1 MNNVDNT
8 SRVVINLDG
17 AFDDLDDDDITLPS
31 MPVQSVPIIDEGDVR
46 VDDYANQDALNQ
58 QQTQVNNDLSAPK
71 ISEDIALGTPIVSP
85 ELTTPTTTAAP
96 NTASNASLNASS
108 TDVQPKPATDQSTI
122 PKMPL
127 QAQLGDGTSSNST
140 NIDVTNTNNSSA
152 ITAGVQQQEVVL
164 QSSETSSQ
172 KIASA
177 QKLQENDEKSQ
188 EVEQQDK
195 QKGSWF
201 NRMKSGLS
209 KSRKN
214 LAEGMVSILIGGK
227 EIDDELLEE
236 VEDQLL
242 VADIGVNATNRIIKS
257 LTEQTA
263 RGDLIY
269 AHSLYKAL
277 QTELVEI
284 LTPKVAPL
292 VIDTTKKPF
301 VILVVGV
308 NGVGKTTTIGKLAKR
323 LQGEGKSVMLAA
335 GDTFRA
341 AATEQLQI
349 WGERNDIPVVAQGHG
364 SDSASVIFDA
374 MQSAKAKNIDVLIAD
389 TAGRL
394 QNKTHLMAELEKVV
408 RVMRK
413 ADPSA
418 PHEGMIVL
426 DAGTGQNA
434 INQVELFNNVVPL
447 TGITITKLDGTA
459 KGGVVFNIAE
469 TTDVPIR
476 YIGVGESIDDLRA
489 FSPKQFVAALFETDD
504 KE

>member
-1 MNNVDNT
+1 MNNPNN
-8 SRVVINLDG
+8 SNRVVINLDG
-17 AFDDLDDDDITLPS
+17 GLDDLDDDDITLPS
-31 MPVQSVPIIDEGDVR
+31 LPVQSMPIIDEDSVPTKPLDDTGVTDQHNDNVTEQGTTTNKDVS
-46 VDDYANQDALNQ
+46 
-58 QQTQVNNDLSAPK
+58 SAHAAD
-71 ISEDIALGTPIVSP
+71 SIALATPIVMTEEHNVPKRSS
-85 ELTTPTTTAAP
+85 ESFSSAKDTEATSK
-96 NTASNASLNASS
+96 SNSS
-108 TDVQPKPATDQSTI
+108 STI
-122 PKMPL
+122 PTMPL
-127 QAQLGDGTSSNST
+127 QEQLGDRASVSPET
-140 NIDVTNTNNSSA
+140 NK
-152 ITAGVQQQEVVL
+152 VQQV
-164 QSSETSSQ
+164 
-172 KIASA
+172 
-177 QKLQENDEKSQ
+177 EKSSPLTEESQ
-188 EVEQQDK
+188 ESQDNK
-195 QKGSWF
+195 KKGSWF
-201 NRMKSGLS
+201 NRMKTGLS

-277 QTELVEI
+277 QTELVDI

-292 VIDTTKKPF
+292 VIDTSKKPF

-349 WGERNDIPVVAQGHG
+349 WGERNNIPVVAQGHG

-434 INQVELFNNVVPL
+434 INQVELFNKVVPL

>member
-1 MNNVDNT
+1 MNNPSN
-8 SRVVINLDG
+8 SNRVVINLDG
-17 AFDDLDDDDITLPS
+17 SLDDLDDDDITLPS
-31 MPVQSVPIIDEGDVR
+31 LPVQSVPIIDEPS
-46 VDDYANQDALNQ
+46 AAHDA
-58 QQTQVNNDLSAPK
+58 TVSAPK
-71 ISEDIALGTPIVSP
+71 SRDNEADDKIALGAPIVAPSRGGVS
-85 ELTTPTTTAAP
+85 ESVAASDKAVETTTSAAAP
-96 NTASNASLNASS
+96 
-108 TDVQPKPATDQSTI
+108 Q
-122 PKMPL
+122 MPL
-127 QAQLGDGTSSNST
+127 QAQLGDSGHRSEPKRDTST
-140 NIDVTNTNNSSA
+140 TDET
-152 ITAGVQQQEVVL
+152 TA
-164 QSSETSSQ
+164 
-172 KIASA
+172 
-177 QKLQENDEKSQ
+177 
-188 EVEQQDK
+188 QDK
-195 QKGSWF
+195 DVAEDTSTAKKGSWF
-201 NRMKSGLS
+201 NRMKSGLT

-214 LAEGMVSILIGGK
+214 LAEGMVNILIGGK

-242 VADIGVNATNRIIKS
+242 VADIGVSATNRIIKS
-257 LTEQTA
+257 LTEQTD

-277 QTELVEI
+277 QSELVDI

-292 VIDTTKKPF
+292 VIDTSKKPF

-374 MQSAKAKNIDVLIAD
+374 MQSARAKNIDVLIAD

-394 QNKTHLMAELEKVV
+394 QNKTHLMSELEKVV

-434 INQVELFNNVVPL
+434 INQVELFNKAVPL

>member
-1 MNNVDNT
+1 MNNPNN
-8 SRVVINLDG
+8 SNRVVINLDG
-17 AFDDLDDDDITLPS
+17 GLDDLDDDDITLPS
-31 MPVQSVPIIDEGDVR
+31 LPAQSVPIIEE
-46 VDDYANQDALNQ
+46 
-58 QQTQVNNDLSAPK
+58 
-71 ISEDIALGTPIVSP
+71 SEDTSLTDTAADLPLATLIIETEKQSPAANTIEGTV
-85 ELTTPTTTAAP
+85 ETTAKSAT
-96 NTASNASLNASS
+96 NTAAS
-108 TDVQPKPATDQSTI
+108 QSTTSI
-122 PKMPL
+122 PTMPL
-127 QAQLGDGTSSNST
+127 QDHLGDSASVTSK
-140 NIDVTNTNNSSA
+140 NNDSSA
-152 ITAGVQQQEVVL
+152 IDKAKTELQQPTTAPEESQQ
-164 QSSETSSQ
+164 SEQTE
-172 KIASA
+172 
-177 QKLQENDEKSQ
+177 ENK
-188 EVEQQDK
+188 K
-195 QKGSWF
+195 KGSWF
-201 NRMKSGLS
+201 NRMKTGLS

-277 QTELVEI
+277 QTELVDI

-292 VIDTTKKPF
+292 VIDTSKKPF

-349 WGERNDIPVVAQGHG
+349 WGERNHIPVVAQGHG

-434 INQVELFNNVVPL
+434 INQVELFNEVVPL

>member
-1 MNNVDNT
+1 MNNPNNNN
-8 SRVVINLDG
+8 RVVINLDDG
-17 AFDDLDDDDITLPS
+17 LDDLDDDDITLPS
-31 MPVQSVPIIDEGDVR
+31 LPVQSVPIIDDSERAAVLEDSTITQDLSNNDAEENIALATPIIMTEEHNVPKGDSESFSSVTET
-46 VDDYANQDALNQ
+46 DA
-58 QQTQVNNDLSAPK
+58 VNNSD
-71 ISEDIALGTPIVSP
+71 TVS
-85 ELTTPTTTAAP
+85 TVPT
-96 NTASNASLNASS
+96 
-108 TDVQPKPATDQSTI
+108 
-122 PKMPL
+122 MPL
-127 QAQLGDGTSSNST
+127 QEQLGDTPSVSPTNTSSAQ
-140 NIDVTNTNNSSA
+140 IDS
-152 ITAGVQQQEVVL
+152 L
-164 QSSETSSQ
+164 ETPVEEPVEP
-172 KIASA
+172 
-177 QKLQENDEKSQ
+177 QENK
-188 EVEQQDK
+188 K
-195 QKGSWF
+195 KGSWF
-201 NRMKSGLS
+201 NRMKTGLS

-277 QTELVEI
+277 QSELVDI
-284 LTPKVAPL
+284 LTPKVEPL
-292 VIDTTKKPF
+292 VIDTSKKPF

-434 INQVELFNNVVPL
+434 INQVELFNKVVPL

>member
-1 MNNVDNT
+1 MNNPNNNN
-8 SRVVINLDG
+8 RVVINLDG
-17 AFDDLDDDDITLPS
+17 DLDDLDDDDITLPS
-31 MPVQSVPIIDEGDVR
+31 LPAQSVPIIDESKEV
-46 VDDYANQDALNQ
+46 VE
-58 QQTQVNNDLSAPK
+58 TQVSNTQASNDASV
-71 ISEDIALGTPIVSP
+71 ALGTPIVMTDEKSS
-85 ELTTPTTTAAP
+85 AK
-96 NTASNASLNASS
+96 NTSESFTSVSS
-108 TDVQPKPATDQSTI
+108 TDNAAVAKDTTSKPSTVSTI
-122 PKMPL
+122 PTMPL
-127 QAQLGDGTSSNST
+127 QEQLGDSPSVSPDSGST
-140 NIDVTNTNNSSA
+140 EVTT
-152 ITAGVQQQEVVL
+152 QQQ
-164 QSSETSSQ
+164 SE
-172 KIASA
+172 IE
-177 QKLQENDEKSQ
+177 LQETQGNTK
-188 EVEQQDK
+188 
-195 QKGSWF
+195 KGSWF
-201 NRMKSGLS
+201 NRMKTGLS

-257 LTEQTA
+257 LTEQTT

-277 QTELVEI
+277 QTELVDI

-292 VIDTTKKPF
+292 VIDSSKKPF

-349 WGERNDIPVVAQGHG
+349 WGERNHIPVVAQGHG

-434 INQVELFNNVVPL
+434 INQVELFNKVVPL

>member
-1 MNNVDNT
+1 MNNPNN
-8 SRVVINLDG
+8 SNRVVINLDG
-17 AFDDLDDDDITLPS
+17 GLDDLDDDDITLPS
-31 MPVQSVPIIDEGDVR
+31 LPAQSVPIIDEPKEIVAPQATIDESSES
-46 VDDYANQDALNQ
+46 DEQ
-58 QQTQVNNDLSAPK
+58 QQATPTINKQVSSSDAAESIALGAPIVMAEKHGSSESTIESFSDTNNVESPTPSVSAPK
-71 ISEDIALGTPIVSP
+71 IPS
-85 ELTTPTTTAAP
+85 
-96 NTASNASLNASS
+96 
-108 TDVQPKPATDQSTI
+108 
-122 PKMPL
+122 MPL
-127 QAQLGDGTSSNST
+127 QDQLGEHPS
-140 NIDVTNTNNSSA
+140 VTPATATTNNVLSETQQT
-152 ITAGVQQQEVVL
+152 TAPK
-164 QSSETSSQ
+164 SSEAEDDS
-172 KIASA
+172 K
-177 QKLQENDEKSQ
+177 
-188 EVEQQDK
+188 
-195 QKGSWF
+195 KGSWF
-201 NRMKSGLS
+201 NRMKTGLS

-257 LTEQTA
+257 LTEQTD

-277 QTELVEI
+277 QAELVDI
-284 LTPKVAPL
+284 LSPKVAPL
-292 VIDTTKKPF
+292 IIDTSKKPF

-349 WGERNDIPVVAQGHG
+349 WGERNHIPVVAQGHG

-394 QNKTHLMAELEKVV
+394 QNKTHLMSELEKVV

-434 INQVELFNNVVPL
+434 INQVELFNKVVPL

>member
-1 MNNVDNT
+1 MNNSNNPTRIIID
-8 SRVVINLDG
+8 LDG
-17 AFDDLDDDDITLPS
+17 SLDELDDDDITLPDLPS
-31 MPVQSVPIIDEGDVR
+31 AEDIPIIETPR
-46 VDDYANQDALNQ
+46 VEQQREVTPASTLSPESKPVESKPVAPAV
-58 QQTQVNNDLSAPK
+58 QQTTADTQP
-71 ISEDIALGTPIVSP
+71 
-85 ELTTPTTTAAP
+85 LTQT
-96 NTASNASLNASS
+96 
-108 TDVQPKPATDQSTI
+108 
-122 PKMPL
+122 
-127 QAQLGDGTSSNST
+127 
-140 NIDVTNTNNSSA
+140 
-152 ITAGVQQQEVVL
+152 
-164 QSSETSSQ
+164 
-172 KIASA
+172 SA
-177 QKLQENDEKSQ
+177 QKA
-188 EVEQQDK
+188 QQAEEDK
-195 QKGSWF
+195 KRGGWF
-201 NRMKSGLS
+201 SRMKSGLT

-214 LAEGMVSILIGGK
+214 LAEGVANILIGGK

-242 VADIGVNATNRIIKS
+242 VADIGVEATDKIIKS

-269 AHSLYKAL
+269 SHSLYKAL
-277 QTELVEI
+277 QKELVEI
-284 LTPKVAPL
+284 LEPKVAPL
-292 VIDTTKKPF
+292 IIDTSKKPF

-323 LQGEGKSVMLAA
+323 LQAEGKSVMLAA

-349 WGERNDIPVVAQGHG
+349 WGERNNIPVVAQGHG
-364 SDSASVIFDA
+364 ADSASVVFDA

-408 RVMRK
+408 RIMRK
-413 ADPSA
+413 SDPTA

-434 INQVELFNNVVPL
+434 INQVKIFNDAVPL

-459 KGGVVFNIAE
+459 KGGVVFNIAN
-469 TTDVPIR
+469 TTDIPIR

-489 FSPKQFVAALFETDD
+489 FSPKQFVAALFETD
-504 KE
+504 E

>member
-1 MNNVDNT
+1 MNNPNN
-8 SRVVINLDG
+8 SNRVVINLDG
-17 AFDDLDDDDITLPS
+17 DLDDLDDDDITLPS
-31 MPVQSVPIIDEGDVR
+31 LPAQSVPILDEPETSEVRTQDSAAKID
-46 VDDYANQDALNQ
+46 
-58 QQTQVNNDLSAPK
+58 VNVEVSATES
-71 ISEDIALGTPIVSP
+71 IELGTPIV
-85 ELTTPTTTAAP
+85 AAEIK
-96 NTASNASLNASS
+96 NKSESS
-108 TDVQPKPATDQSTI
+108 TANEQQSKPDTKQPTI
-122 PKMPL
+122 PTMPL
-127 QAQLGDGTSSNST
+127 QEHATSERTAAKSLVSST
-140 NIDVTNTNNSSA
+140 ET
-152 ITAGVQQQEVVL
+152 
-164 QSSETSSQ
+164 SET
-172 KIASA
+172 KP
-177 QKLQENDEKSQ
+177 KHVDEPKGR
-188 EVEQQDK
+188 QQ
-195 QKGSWF
+195 GSWF

-277 QTELVEI
+277 QSELVDI

-292 VIDTTKKPF
+292 VIDTSKKPF

-349 WGERNDIPVVAQGHG
+349 WGERNNIPVVAQGHG

-394 QNKTHLMAELEKVV
+394 QNKTYLMNELEKVV

-413 ADPSA
+413 SDPTA
-418 PHEGMIVL
+418 PHEGMIIL

-434 INQVELFNNVVPL
+434 INQVELFNKVVPL

-489 FSPKQFVAALFETDD
+489 FSPKQFVAALFETD
-504 KE
+504 ES

>member
-1 MNNVDNT
+1 MNNPNN
-8 SRVVINLDG
+8 SNRVVINLDSG
-17 AFDDLDDDDITLPS
+17 LDELDDDDITLPS
-31 MPVQSVPIIDEGDVR
+31 LPVQSVPIID
-46 VDDYANQDALNQ
+46 
-58 QQTQVNNDLSAPK
+58 APK
-71 ISEDIALGTPIVSP
+71 KSDVSDDDESGTPTVNKQVSSTDAAESIALGAPILMTQKHSNTDNTS
-85 ELTTPTTTAAP
+85 ESFANTNETENTTPAVP
-96 NTASNASLNASS
+96 AS
-108 TDVQPKPATDQSTI
+108 KI
-122 PKMPL
+122 PTMPL
-127 QAQLGDGTSSNST
+127 QAQLGDLPSVTPSNASS
-140 NIDVTNTNNSSA
+140 INNSSNQA
-152 ITAGVQQQEVVL
+152 
-164 QSSETSSQ
+164 SSEPQQTVAVES
-172 KIASA
+172 
-177 QKLQENDEKSQ
+177 QENQKAQ
-188 EVEQQDK
+188 ENSK
-195 QKGSWF
+195 KGSWF
-201 NRMKSGLS
+201 NRMKTGLS

-277 QTELVEI
+277 QTELVDI

-292 VIDTTKKPF
+292 VIDTSKKPF

-349 WGERNDIPVVAQGHG
+349 WGERNNIAVVAQGHG
-364 SDSASVIFDA
+364 ADSASVIFDA

-434 INQVELFNNVVPL
+434 INQVELFNKVVPL

>member
-1 MNNVDNT
+1 MNNADNPN
-8 SRVVINLDG
+8 RVVINLDG
-17 AFDDLDDDDITLPS
+17 DFDDLDDDDITLPS
-31 MPVQSVPIIDEGDVR
+31 LPVQSVAIIDERDTATSNEMKVEPIAPTIT
-46 VDDYANQDALNQ
+46 DNAHEESASELAANVTKVGN
-58 QQTQVNNDLSAPK
+58 
-71 ISEDIALGTPIVSP
+71 IALGSPILSP
-85 ELTTPTTTAAP
+85 ETKDNLQ
-96 NTASNASLNASS
+96 NQSLNQSE
-108 TDVQPKPATDQSTI
+108 DVAISDHNVDSVNDNVTI
-122 PKMPL
+122 NDVVNVAPPLMPL
-127 QAQLGDGTSSNST
+127 QAQLGETASTSKNTTSSNVET
-140 NIDVTNTNNSSA
+140 
-152 ITAGVQQQEVVL
+152 TAE
-164 QSSETSSQ
+164 
-172 KIASA
+172 A
-177 QKLQENDEKSQ
+177 QNELTNDE
-188 EVEQQDK
+188 DTAR

-242 VADIGVNATNRIIKS
+242 VADIGVSATNRIIKS
-257 LTEQTA
+257 LTEQTT

-277 QTELVEI
+277 QSELFDI
-284 LTPKVAPL
+284 LAPKVAPL
-292 VIDTTKKPF
+292 IIDANKKPF

-349 WGERNDIPVVAQGHG
+349 WGERNNIPVVAQGHG

-413 ADPSA
+413 ADETA

-434 INQVELFNNVVPL
+434 INQVELFNKVVPL

-489 FSPKQFVAALFETDD
+489 FSPKQFVAALFDTED

>member
-1 MNNVDNT
+1 MNNANNVN
-8 SRVVINLDG
+8 RVVINLDG
-17 AFDDLDDDDITLPS
+17 DFDDLDDDDITLPS
-31 MPVQSVPIIDEGDVR
+31 LPAQSVPIIDESDLQNQSEASTKPSSNNPPKKESQADNIKVSSA
-46 VDDYANQDALNQ
+46 DAAAN
-58 QQTQVNNDLSAPK
+58 
-71 ISEDIALGTPIVSP
+71 IALGSPIVSP
-85 ELTTPTTTAAP
+85 EVKTTTDS
-96 NTASNASLNASS
+96 TLSS
-108 TDVQPKPATDQSTI
+108 DSQPKQTIEQAAI

-127 QAQLGDGTSSNST
+127 QAQLGDSPSVSAKSSST
-140 NIDVTNTNNSSA
+140 ESLTIKAEPELKNETLDSQQAQQSS
-152 ITAGVQQQEVVL
+152 QQE
-164 QSSETSSQ
+164 
-172 KIASA
+172 
-177 QKLQENDEKSQ
+177 
-188 EVEQQDK
+188 K

-242 VADIGVNATNRIIKS
+242 VADIGVSATNRIIKS
-257 LTEQTA
+257 LTEQTT

-269 AHSLYKAL
+269 SHSLYKAL
-277 QTELVEI
+277 QTELVDI

-292 VIDTTKKPF
+292 IIDTSKKPF

-349 WGERNDIPVVAQGHG
+349 WGERNNIPVVAQGHG

-394 QNKTHLMAELEKVV
+394 QNKTYLMAELEKVV

-434 INQVELFNNVVPL
+434 INQVELFNKVVPL

>member
-1 MNNVDNT
+1 MNNPNN
-8 SRVVINLDG
+8 SNRVVINLDDG
-17 AFDDLDDDDITLPS
+17 LDDLDDDDITLPS
-31 MPVQSVPIIDEGDVR
+31 LPAQSVTIIDETESAAPQRDNTANPDVSN
-46 VDDYANQDALNQ
+46 NQAAEN
-58 QQTQVNNDLSAPK
+58 
-71 ISEDIALGTPIVSP
+71 IALATPIVMTEEHNVPKGAS
-85 ELTTPTTTAAP
+85 ESFSSAKETGTTSKPSTA
-96 NTASNASLNASS
+96 T
-108 TDVQPKPATDQSTI
+108 TI
-122 PKMPL
+122 PAMPL
-127 QAQLGDGTSSNST
+127 QEQLGDTPSVSPAASSNT
-140 NIDVTNTNNSSA
+140 QAATP
-152 ITAGVQQQEVVL
+152 QEPAA
-164 QSSETSSQ
+164 EP
-172 KIASA
+172 
-177 QKLQENDEKSQ
+177 
-188 EVEQQDK
+188 QDNK
-195 QKGSWF
+195 KKGSWF
-201 NRMKSGLS
+201 NRMKTGLS

-242 VADIGVNATNRIIKS
+242 VADIGVNATNRIIKN

-277 QTELVEI
+277 QSELVDI
-284 LTPKVAPL
+284 LTPKVEPL
-292 VIDTTKKPF
+292 VIDTSKKPF

-349 WGERNDIPVVAQGHG
+349 WGERNHIPVVAQGHG

-434 INQVELFNNVVPL
+434 INQVELFNKIVPL

>member
-1 MNNVDNT
+1 MNNPNN
-8 SRVVINLDG
+8 SNRVVINLDG
-17 AFDDLDDDDITLPS
+17 GLDDLDDDDITLPS
-31 MPVQSVPIIDEGDVR
+31 LPAQSVPIIEE
-46 VDDYANQDALNQ
+46 
-58 QQTQVNNDLSAPK
+58 P
-71 ISEDIALGTPIVSP
+71 EDTSLTDTAAELPLATPIIEKEKQSP
-85 ELTTPTTTAAP
+85 AANTIEGTVETTAKSAT
-96 NTASNASLNASS
+96 NTVAS
-108 TDVQPKPATDQSTI
+108 QSITSI
-122 PKMPL
+122 PTMPL
-127 QAQLGDGTSSNST
+127 QDHLGDSASVTSK
-140 NIDVTNTNNSSA
+140 NNDSSA
-152 ITAGVQQQEVVL
+152 IDKAKTELQQPTTAPEE
-164 QSSETSSQ
+164 SPASEQTEDN
-172 KIASA
+172 K
-177 QKLQENDEKSQ
+177 K
-188 EVEQQDK
+188 
-195 QKGSWF
+195 KGSWF
-201 NRMKSGLS
+201 NRMKTGLS

-277 QTELVEI
+277 QTELVDI

-292 VIDTTKKPF
+292 VIDTSKKPF

-349 WGERNDIPVVAQGHG
+349 WGERNHIPVVAQGHG

-434 INQVELFNNVVPL
+434 INQVELFNEVVPL

>member
-1 MNNVDNT
+1 MNNPNN
-8 SRVVINLDG
+8 SNRVVINLDG
-17 AFDDLDDDDITLPS
+17 GLDDLDDDDITLPS
-31 MPVQSVPIIDEGDVR
+31 LPAQTVPIIDAP
-46 VDDYANQDALNQ
+46 ANVASSNAAAE
-58 QQTQVNNDLSAPK
+58 VA
-71 ISEDIALGTPIVSP
+71 DIALGTSIVETEKQSP
-85 ELTTPTTTAAP
+85 AESIVKGTVESSASSTSNNDQTTAAP
-96 NTASNASLNASS
+96 S
-108 TDVQPKPATDQSTI
+108 QSTTEI
-122 PKMPL
+122 PTMPL
-127 QAQLGDGTSSNST
+127 QAHLGDSASVSST
-140 NIDVTNTNNSSA
+140 NSDTSA
-152 ITAGVQQQEVVL
+152 INKAQTESKAQSELQQPSAALEESQE
-164 QSSETSSQ
+164 T
-172 KIASA
+172 
-177 QKLQENDEKSQ
+177 QENK
-188 EVEQQDK
+188 K
-195 QKGSWF
+195 KGSWF
-201 NRMKSGLS
+201 NRMKTGLS

-277 QTELVEI
+277 QTELVDI

-292 VIDTTKKPF
+292 VIDTSKKPF

-349 WGERNDIPVVAQGHG
+349 WGERNNIPVVAQGHG

-434 INQVELFNNVVPL
+434 INQVELFNKVVPL

>member
-1 MNNVDNT
+1 MNNLNN
-8 SRVVINLDG
+8 SNRVVINLDG
-17 AFDDLDDDDITLPS
+17 DLDDLDDDDITLPS
-31 MPVQSVPIIDEGDVR
+31 LPTQSVPIIDDTEETVVTKTPNNKGISE
-46 VDDYANQDALNQ
+46 Q
-58 QQTQVNNDLSAPK
+58 QVNDT
-71 ISEDIALGTPIVSP
+71 SEQDIVSTDESNSIALATPVGMT
-85 ELTTPTTTAAP
+85 EE
-96 NTASNASLNASS
+96 
-108 TDVQPKPATDQSTI
+108 QSTLHNTFESFSDAKETEAAVNVNTNVNTDAMSSI
-122 PKMPL
+122 PAMPL
-127 QAQLGDGTSSNST
+127 QEQLGDTPSVAPMDNPPKAPELENSA
-140 NIDVTNTNNSSA
+140 VAS
-152 ITAGVQQQEVVL
+152 QE
-164 QSSETSSQ
+164 T
-172 KIASA
+172 
-177 QKLQENDEKSQ
+177 QENKKS
-188 EVEQQDK
+188 
-195 QKGSWF
+195 GSWF
-201 NRMKSGLS
+201 NRMKTGLS

-277 QTELVEI
+277 QSELVDI
-284 LTPKVAPL
+284 LTLKVEPL
-292 VIDTTKKPF
+292 VIDTSKKPF
-301 VILVVGV
+301 VILMVGV

-349 WGERNDIPVVAQGHG
+349 WGERNNIPVVAQGHG

-434 INQVELFNNVVPL
+434 INQVELFNKAVPL

>member
-1 MNNVDNT
+1 MNNPNN
-8 SRVVINLDG
+8 SNRVVINLDG
-17 AFDDLDDDDITLPS
+17 ALDDLDDDDITLPS
-31 MPVQSVPIIDEGDVR
+31 LPAQSVPIIDEPKETVAPQAAIEENSTSD
-46 VDDYANQDALNQ
+46 QNQ
-58 QQTQVNNDLSAPK
+58 QATPTINKQVSSSDAAEN
-71 ISEDIALGTPIVSP
+71 IALGAPIIMTEKRSTTESTSESFSNTNNIDNITPSISAAKI
-85 ELTTPTTTAAP
+85 PT
-96 NTASNASLNASS
+96 
-108 TDVQPKPATDQSTI
+108 
-122 PKMPL
+122 MPL
-127 QAQLGDGTSSNST
+127 QEQLGEHTSVTANNAASSN
-140 NIDVTNTNNSSA
+140 
-152 ITAGVQQQEVVL
+152 VL
-164 QSSETSSQ
+164 SETQ
-172 KIASA
+172 QTTAVA
-177 QKLQENDEKSQ
+177 QKDENQEDSK
-188 EVEQQDK
+188 
-195 QKGSWF
+195 KGSWF

-277 QTELVEI
+277 QTELVDI

-292 VIDTTKKPF
+292 IIDTSKKPF

-349 WGERNDIPVVAQGHG
+349 WGERNNIPVVAQGHG

-434 INQVELFNNVVPL
+434 INQVELFNKVVPL

-489 FSPKQFVAALFETDD
+489 FSPKQFVAALFETDA

>member
-1 MNNVDNT
+1 MNNSNNPTRIIID
-8 SRVVINLDG
+8 LDG
-17 AFDDLDDDDITLPS
+17 SLDELDDDDITLPDLPS
-31 MPVQSVPIIDEGDVR
+31 AEDIPIIETPR
-46 VDDYANQDALNQ
+46 VEQQREVTPASTLQPEPKPVESKPVEPKPVAPAV
-58 QQTQVNNDLSAPK
+58 QQTTADTQP
-71 ISEDIALGTPIVSP
+71 
-85 ELTTPTTTAAP
+85 LTQT
-96 NTASNASLNASS
+96 
-108 TDVQPKPATDQSTI
+108 
-122 PKMPL
+122 
-127 QAQLGDGTSSNST
+127 
-140 NIDVTNTNNSSA
+140 
-152 ITAGVQQQEVVL
+152 
-164 QSSETSSQ
+164 
-172 KIASA
+172 SA
-177 QKLQENDEKSQ
+177 QKA
-188 EVEQQDK
+188 QQAEEDK
-195 QKGSWF
+195 KRGGWF
-201 NRMKSGLS
+201 SRMKSGLT

-214 LAEGMVSILIGGK
+214 LAEGVANILIGGK

-242 VADIGVNATNRIIKS
+242 VADIGVEATDKIIKS

-269 AHSLYKAL
+269 SHSLYKAL
-277 QTELVEI
+277 QKELVEI
-284 LTPKVAPL
+284 LEPKVAPL
-292 VIDTTKKPF
+292 IIDTSKKPF

-323 LQGEGKSVMLAA
+323 LQAEGKSVMLAA

-349 WGERNDIPVVAQGHG
+349 WGERNNIPVVAQGHG
-364 SDSASVIFDA
+364 ADSASVVFDA

-408 RVMRK
+408 RIMRK
-413 ADPSA
+413 SDPTA

-434 INQVELFNNVVPL
+434 INQVKIFNDAVPL

-459 KGGVVFNIAE
+459 KGGVVFNIAN
-469 TTDVPIR
+469 TTDIPIR

-489 FSPKQFVAALFETDD
+489 FSPKQFVAALFETD
-504 KE
+504 E